1 MAKTQDFTSFLKDV
15 PVAFD
20 ADAVTNAMK
29 TSASFSERFS
39 AIAIDAAEKS
49 NDITTNTVKKSLTLL
64 RGVTDVQDEP
74 ADYAKA
80 MTDFATAQ
88 SNLVKAHFE
97 ALGDVAKL
105 AQSNATELFATT
117 GRQVTEQ
124 STKAA
129 NDAGAKAKAAASK
142 AAAAA

>member
-1 MAKTQDFTSFLKDV
+1 MAKTQDFTNFFKDA

-20 ADAVTNAMK
+20 TAVVTDALK
-29 TSASFSERFS
+29 TSASFGERFT

-49 NDITTNTVKKSLTLL
+49 NDVTTNTVKKSLTLL
-64 RGVTDVQDEP
+64 RGVTDVRDEP

-88 SNLVKAHFE
+88 ADLVQAHFT
-97 ALGDVAKL
+97 AMGDVAKL
-105 AQSNATELFATT
+105 AQTNASELFAET

-124 STKAA
+124 GTKAA
-129 NDAGAKAKAAASK
+129 NDAGTKAKAAVNK

>member
-1 MAKTQDFTSFLKDV
+1 MAKTQDFTDFFKDV

-20 ADAVTNAMK
+20 ADAVTKALK
-29 TSASFSERFS
+29 TSASFGERFS

-64 RGVTDVQDEP
+64 RGVTDDQDEP

-88 SNLVKAHFE
+88 SDLVKAHFE

-105 AQSNATELFATT
+105 AQSNTTELFATT

-124 STKAA
+124 TTKAA
-129 NDAGAKAKAAASK
+129 TDAGTKAKAAASK
-142 AAAAA
+142 YAAAA